1 MKKQEKERNKSK
13 PFFHI
18 NFFLTSMNNRTQGNS
33 RELEGSRGN
42 SRETLVEM
50 EGKNSGKGVQRENL
64 ENRRTRR
71 RRRKEKT

>member
-50 EGKNSGKGVQRENL
+50 EGKNSGKGA
-64 ENRRTRR
+64 NRMNFTNHRK
-71 RRRKEKT
+71 RRKEKT